1 MTNRPTAGASE
12 RGRFTDAIVVGG
24 GLTGLACAHD
34 LRERGLSVHLLEAG
48 PRVGGVVGTLEVGG
62 FLFESGPN
70 TVPASAKHVRTAAGR
85 LGVADQLITSRPEAK
100 RRFLFQN
107 GGLYALPSGPQGLFT
122 TPLLS
127 LRGRLRAATEFFRR
141 FTAPA
146 GGATPSPEPTF
157 EEFLSERIGPE
168 ATRTFAGAFVRGIY
182 AAEIEELGAA
192 SAFPRLWD
200 MASEHGGIVR
210 GMMARGRAARR
221 ARRAGAELPPGP
233 RTSPTDLLSF
243 TGGFSVLVDA
253 YDRALEGCVSTN
265 TPVSEIDR
273 GPGGWRAVLETG
285 DALAC
290 RELVLAIPAPA
301 AHPLVAMCAPER
313 LELDGLRDVRHAALT
328 AVHLGLEGAPL
339 PPGFGFLVPPDEDR
353 RRDPRTPRVLGALF
367 VSNIFD
373 GRAPSGTSSVTAMFR
388 GSDVSA
394 LDHDR
399 LVDRAVAELEKA
411 LAGHAAVTSGA
422 PHRTGRPR
430 VVASHVQRW
439 TDVIPRYAP
448 GHRAMTEALDARLAR
463 MLPGLHMV
471 GNYNGGVSVD
481 DRIRTGTETAARVAE
496 RLAHLSEHRG
506 EQLEPV
512 GGAGEAS

>member
-1 MTNRPTAGASE
+1 MTTRHTGGASE

-24 GLTGLACAHD
+24 GLTGLACAHE

-70 TVPASAKHVRTAAGR
+70 TVPASADHVRTAAGR

-100 RRFLFQN
+100 RRYLFKE
-107 GGLYALPSGPQGLFT
+107 GGLHALPSGPKGLFT

-127 LRGRLRAATEFFRR
+127 LRGRLRAASELLRR
-141 FTAPA
+141 FAAPA

-168 ATRTFAGAFVRGIY
+168 ATRTFAGAFVRGVY

-192 SAFPRLWD
+192 SAFPRLWA
-200 MASEHGGIVR
+200 MASEHGGVVR

-221 ARRAGAELPPGP
+221 ARKAGAEPPPGP

-253 YDRALEGCVSTN
+253 YDRALEGAVSTN
-265 TPVSEIDR
+265 TPVAEIDR

-313 LELDGLRDVRHAALT
+313 LELDGLRDVKHAAVT

-353 RRDPRTPRVLGALF
+353 RRDPRTPRVLGVLF

-388 GSDVSA
+388 GGDVAA
-394 LDHDR
+394 LDHER
-399 LVDRAVAELEKA
+399 LVDRAVVELEKA
-411 LAGHAAVTSGA
+411 LIGHASVTPDA
-422 PHRTGRPR
+422 PRRAGRPR

-439 TDVIPRYAP
+439 NDVIPRYAP
-448 GHRAMTEALDARLAR
+448 GHRAMTDALEARLAR

-471 GNYNGGVSVD
+471 GNFTGGVSVD

-496 RLAHLSEHRG
+496 RLAHLG
-506 EQLEPV
+506 EQHGEQPEPV
-512 GGAGEAS
+512 TGAGEAS

>member
-243 TGGFSVLVDA
+243 TGGYSVLVDA
-253 YDRALEGCVSTN
+253 YDRALEDCV
-265 TPVSEIDR
+265 
-273 GPGGWRAVLETG
+273 
-285 DALAC
+285 
-290 RELVLAIPAPA
+290 
-301 AHPLVAMCAPER
+301 
-313 LELDGLRDVRHAALT
+313 
-328 AVHLGLEGAPL
+328 
-339 PPGFGFLVPPDEDR
+339 
-353 RRDPRTPRVLGALF
+353 
-367 VSNIFD
+367 
-373 GRAPSGTSSVTAMFR
+373 
-388 GSDVSA
+388 
-394 LDHDR
+394 
-399 LVDRAVAELEKA
+399 
-411 LAGHAAVTSGA
+411 
-422 PHRTGRPR
+422 
-430 VVASHVQRW
+430 
-439 TDVIPRYAP
+439 
-448 GHRAMTEALDARLAR
+448 
-463 MLPGLHMV
+463 
-471 GNYNGGVSVD
+471 
-481 DRIRTGTETAARVAE
+481 
-496 RLAHLSEHRG
+496 
-506 EQLEPV
+506 
-512 GGAGEAS
+512 

>member
-1 MTNRPTAGASE
+1 M
-12 RGRFTDAIVVGG
+12 
-24 GLTGLACAHD
+24 
-34 LRERGLSVHLLEAG
+34 
-48 PRVGGVVGTLEVGG
+48 
-62 FLFESGPN
+62 
-70 TVPASAKHVRTAAGR
+70 
-85 LGVADQLITSRPEAK
+85 
-100 RRFLFQN
+100 
-107 GGLYALPSGPQGLFT
+107 
-122 TPLLS
+122 
-127 LRGRLRAATEFFRR
+127 
-141 FTAPA
+141 
-146 GGATPSPEPTF
+146 
-157 EEFLSERIGPE
+157 
-168 ATRTFAGAFVRGIY
+168 RGIY
-182 AAEIEELGAA
+182 AAEIDELGAA
-192 SAFPRLWD
+192 SAFPRLWA

-221 ARRAGAELPPGP
+221 ARKAGGELPPGP

-253 YDRALEGCVSTN
+253 YERALEGSVSTN

-313 LELDGLRDVRHAALT
+313 LDLDGLRDVRHAAVT

-353 RRDPRTPRVLGALF
+353 RRDPARRGSSERSSSRTSSTA
-367 VSNIFD
+367 
-373 GRAPSGTSSVTAMFR
+373 APSGTSSVTAMFR

-411 LAGHAAVTSGA
+411 LAGHAAVTSSA
-422 PHRTGRPR
+422 PRRTGRPR

-448 GHRAMTEALDARLAR
+448 GHRAMTEALDTRLER
-463 MLPGLHMV
+463 MLPGLHV
-471 GNYNGGVSVD
+471 AGNHNGGVSVD
-481 DRIRTGTETAARVAE
+481 DRIRTGTDTAARVAE
-496 RLAHLSEHRG
+496 RVAHLSAHAG
-506 EQLEPV
+506 AQLEPV